1 MKISNFIHRLN
12 IQRSGLILFLL
23 LAMAVLPTGCLMK
36 YTHPGGIMPS
46 YHPMEDRAYEDAG
59 WSTGE
64 TSSFHLLWAIPVT
77 PALSLDRAVKEAIHA
92 KGGDNMT
99 DIRWWYA
106 TQHWIVGTVCVVH
119 VKGKVIRYRTED

>member
-1 MKISNFIHRLN
+1 
-12 IQRSGLILFLL
+12 LFFL
-23 LAMAVLPTGCLMK
+23 LAMAVLQTGCLMK

-46 YHPMEDRAYEDAG
+46 YHPMEDRAYEETG

-64 TSSFHLLWAIPVT
+64 TSSFHLLWVLPVT
-77 PALSLDRAVKEAIHA
+77 PELSLDRAVKEAIHA

-119 VKGKVIRYRTED
+119 VKGRVIRYRAED

>member
-1 MKISNFIHRLN
+1 
-12 IQRSGLILFLL
+12 
-23 LAMAVLPTGCLMK
+23 MK

-46 YHPMEDRAYEDAG
+46 YHPMEDRAYDDAG

-64 TSSFHLLWAIPVT
+64 TSSFHLLWVFPVT
-77 PALSLDRAVKEAIHA
+77 PDLSLDRAVQEAIHA

-119 VKGKVIRYRTED
+119 VKGRVIRYRSGD